1 MSIFIEKNIYI
12 VIFFT
17 IYIKYRY
24 FIIIYYI
31 RTPTKRRLEE
41 PLQAFATTLGDN
53 QVPNPA
59 PAELFFRVAYFHI
72 LANIVITIKKDRIF
86 MFIKI
91 AVLKEK
97 HDKIQYSL

>member
-1 MSIFIEKNIYI
+1 MSIFFEKNIYI

-31 RTPTKRRLEE
+31 RTPAKRRLEE
-41 PLQAFATTLGDN
+41 PLQAFATTPGDN

-59 PAELFFRVAYFHI
+59 PAELFFRVAYLAANFKTTRHI
-72 LANIVITIKKDRIF
+72 KDLHF
-86 MFIKI
+86 
-91 AVLKEK
+91 VL
-97 HDKIQYSL
+97 LWM

>member
-31 RTPTKRRLEE
+31 RTPAKRRLEE
-41 PLQAFATTLGDN
+41 PLQAFATTAFLCS
-53 QVPNPA
+53 
-59 PAELFFRVAYFHI
+59 
-72 LANIVITIKKDRIF
+72 
-86 MFIKI
+86 
-91 AVLKEK
+91 LK
-97 HDKIQYSL
+97 